1 MRKTLTPVVLCGL
14 LTVLAG
20 CNASRSITPA
30 ASAGT
35 KPNTISATWTKV
47 ATLDSSLVAGSA
59 KIGWTGPG
67 FNFDPVL
74 QEIHIMGGMVDDP
87 SNPVGENVSSKA
99 AKFNLNGASLPLGGM
114 VVSNVLENSGA
125 TLLRTAQALY
135 AIHPLLM
142 WPPSPAPVGAILR
155 LGQNGWVKLS
165 ASAYAQG
172 YYFVYNG
179 RMYRLLAGHG
189 YISRFELER
198 QASLD
203 VFNESTDTWDV
214 ITTQDLDAI
223 PHGGLGTVV
232 GDTFVI
238 LGGGYY
244 LSQAQV
250 NENRRVVSIDLP
262 ATLAMSKP
270 MVTLGATHP
279 DGISGDVLFAGSG
292 RVFLLKADD
301 AQPSNGYRVH
311 VYTLA
316 DNTFTRQSGA
326 DAPFVVDSFFC
337 VSDNGQPHNGVTYFY
352 DADKHEV
359 WEFKP

>member
-1 MRKTLTPVVLCGL
+1 MRHVFASAALCGL
-14 LTVLAG
+14 LIVLAG
-20 CNASRSITPA
+20 CNTSRSTSPGT
-30 ASAGT
+30 SAVT
-35 KPNTISATWTKV
+35 TANVINATWTKV

-74 QEIHIMGGMVDDP
+74 REVHIMGGIVNDP
-87 SNPVGENVSSKA
+87 SNPVGEDVSSKA
-99 AKFNLNGASLPLGGM
+99 AKFNLNGASSPLGGM
-114 VVSNVLENSGA
+114 VVPNVLENSGA

-135 AIHPLLM
+135 AIQPSLA
-142 WPPSPAPVGAILR
+142 WPPSPAPVGAMLR

-165 ASAYAQG
+165 ASAHEQG

-223 PHGGLGTVV
+223 PHRGLGTVV

-279 DGISGDVLFAGSG
+279 DGISGDVLFAGNG
-292 RVFLLKADD
+292 RIFLLRDD
-301 AQPSNGYRVH
+301 AQPSGYRVH
-311 VYTLA
+311 VYDLA
-316 DNTFTRQSGA
+316 DNSFTRQSGA
-326 DAPFVVDSFFC
+326 DAPFVVDSYFR
-337 VSDNGQPHNGVTYFY
+337 VSDDGQPHNGVTYFY